1 MKIRHLTYFI
11 MLNFINQRAY
21 FQRISY
27 NFNEVL
33 IRKMSEKMATMQE
46 LPSEYG
52 LIFGYSERLKAI
64 QDPDGKLHQLRSMN
78 SDTLHTIGL
87 SLNCLALIELKIL
100 CWRMEY
106 SRKVGL
112 GESNL
117 HL

>member
-1 MKIRHLTYFI
+1 
-11 MLNFINQRAY
+11 
-21 FQRISY
+21 
-27 NFNEVL
+27 
-33 IRKMSEKMATMQE
+33 MSEKMATMQE

>member
-1 MKIRHLTYFI
+1 MDFRHLIVTCLFS
-11 MLNFINQRAY
+11 MLRLPFDNQKVKENYAI
-21 FQRISY
+21 F
-27 NFNEVL
+27 